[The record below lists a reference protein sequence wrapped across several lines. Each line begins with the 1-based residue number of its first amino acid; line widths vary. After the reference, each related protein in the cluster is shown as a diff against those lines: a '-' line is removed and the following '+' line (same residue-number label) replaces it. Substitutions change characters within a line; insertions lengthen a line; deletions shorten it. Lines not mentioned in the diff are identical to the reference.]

1 MVEKKISELSVPEL
15 KAYAYDLI
23 ASREQVTNQ
32 LQQIN
37 QMIVQKLKEP
47 VKVTKIDK
55 PVPKKSK

>member
-37 QMIVQKLKEP
+37 QMIVQKSKEP

-55 PVPKKSK
+55 SVKPKK